1 MRRFKVALLLVVVA
15 LGFFCLVRPLL
26 GGEPRPAPELKRRPP
41 AANSQPQGQRNWIP
55 NTVKVNTRLVVL
67 EVVATDKKGKPIT
80 DFKAGDFTL
89 LEDGKEQKVSVFQ
102 LQQPTS
108 NAKVPS
114 QLPANVFTNAVQL
127 QASGPR
133 NVIVLDAWRSL
144 PENQSFARS
153 QIVKYVKQM
162 PVNAP
167 TAIFEFDNGGIRM
180 LQDFTTDRNL
190 LLEAAKKI
198 KTELSLAQSR
208 GLQWGMGGY
217 SSSFPAQYLSNMG
230 AADERQV
237 LQDFATTLAAYPGR
251 KNLIWISDS
260 LMTTSYPDGALGM
273 SPFLGGSLVLGA
285 FDFTE
290 TENGAETKKTAEAM
304 IDSQVAVYPVD
315 PRGVPGVPPPFTAE
329 SGGSPFS
336 AANGSFGGFGGFGGP
351 RLSGGFIG
359 PGRGYFGDPFDA
371 LDAGFQLRGPALF
384 RDGPYLSTLYH
395 QMDDLAARTGGKAY
409 YSRNDLAKAI
419 SDGVNDG
426 STYYVL
432 GYYPDNKY
440 WNGAFRRID
449 VKINRPGI
457 TLRHRPGYVAL
468 DPETYTSKPA
478 AMQDTDLHRALN
490 LSTPV
495 ETMLTIYAVVT
506 PPSPQTQNKV
516 SVQYAIN
523 AQGLDF
529 QHGDDGLEHA
539 SVDCIVQAFTEKGV
553 VVKASANTYLASL
566 KPESFKR
573 VSQNGFPCMQSLD
586 LPAGNYQL
594 KLLARDNNTGA
605 IGTVNAKVTVPKGL
619 VKVPAAAKP

>member
-15 LGFFCLVRPLL
+15 VGFFCLVRPLF

-41 AANSQPQGQRNWIP
+41 VANSQPQGQRNWIP

-102 LQQPTS
+102 LQQPTPPS
-108 NAKVPS
+108 NAKVPF

-127 QASGPR
+127 QTSGPR

-153 QIVKYVKQM
+153 QIIKYVKQM

-167 TAIFEFDNGGIRM
+167 TAIFEFGNGGIRM

-190 LLEAAKKI
+190 LLKAAKKI
-198 KTELSLAQSR
+198 KTELSLVQSR
-208 GLQWGMGGY
+208 GMQWGMGGY
-217 SSSFPAQYLSNMG
+217 SSSFPAQYLSNIG
-230 AADERQV
+230 AGDERQV

-260 LMTTSYPDGALGM
+260 LMTTSYSDGALGM

-290 TENGAETKKTAEAM
+290 TENGAETSKTAEAM

-315 PRGVPGVPPPFTAE
+315 PRGVPGVPQPFTAQ

-336 AANGSFGGFGGFGGP
+336 ASNGSFGGFGGFGG
-351 RLSGGFIG
+351 
-359 PGRGYFGDPFDA
+359 DPFDS
-371 LDAGFQLRGPALF
+371 GYQLRGPALF
-384 RDGPYLSTLYH
+384 RDGPYLQSLYH

-440 WNGAFRRID
+440 WNGSFRRIE
-449 VKINRPGI
+449 VKVNRPGI

-495 ETMLTIYAVVT
+495 ETMLTIYAAVT

-516 SVQYAIN
+516 SVLYAIN

-539 SVDCIVQAFTEKGV
+539 SVDCIAQAFTEKGE

-566 KPESFKR
+566 KPEWFKW
-573 VSQNGFPCMQSLD
+573 VSQNGFPCTQSLE
-586 LPAGNYQL
+586 LPAGSYQL

-605 IGTVNAKVTVPKGL
+605 IGTVNAKITVPKI
-619 VKVPAAAKP
+619 PSNNAATGKP